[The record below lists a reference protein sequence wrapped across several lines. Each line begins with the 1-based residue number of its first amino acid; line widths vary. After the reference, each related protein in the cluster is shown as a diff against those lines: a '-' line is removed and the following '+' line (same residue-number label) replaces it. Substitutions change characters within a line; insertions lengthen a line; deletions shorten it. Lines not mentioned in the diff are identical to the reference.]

1 MIASSPM
8 PTPTSA
14 SPNELALLPP
24 ALVRTA
30 STLAPPSMRAPSPAP
45 TTADVPEP
53 PMTRTF
59 DDRATAATPEAE
71 AEPAP
76 ATPEAATP
84 EAEPAGP
91 TPEATQDEEEAKE
104 TPNAKGAPSEAP
116 EARRATLT
124 VSIEAA
130 NGGRTTGKNL
140 AAAFAAADEAGEEQ
154 GDKKRGREEAE
165 ETPET
170 PHSPAKAARA
180 EPDA

>member
-8 PTPTSA
+8 PTPTST
-14 SPNELALLPP
+14 SPNELAVLPP
-24 ALVRTA
+24 TLVRTA
-30 STLAPPSMRAPSPAP
+30 STLAPPSMRAPTPVP

-59 DDRATAATPEAE
+59 DDRATAAAPEAE
-71 AEPAP
+71 AAEPAAPVAEP
-76 ATPEAATP
+76 AAP
-84 EAEPAGP
+84 EAEPEGP

-104 TPNAKGAPSEAP
+104 TPNAKAAPSEAP

-130 NGGRTTGKNL
+130 NGGRTGKNL
-140 AAAFAAADEAGEEQ
+140 AAAFAAADEAADEQ
-154 GDKKRGREEAE
+154 SDKKRGREEE
-165 ETPET
+165 ETQET
-170 PHSPAKAARA
+170 PHSPSKAARA